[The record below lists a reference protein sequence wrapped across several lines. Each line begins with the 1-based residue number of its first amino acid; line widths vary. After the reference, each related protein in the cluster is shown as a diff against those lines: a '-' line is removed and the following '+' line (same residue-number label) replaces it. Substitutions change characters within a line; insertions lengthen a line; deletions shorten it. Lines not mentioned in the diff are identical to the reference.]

1 MKSPVVSFKGL
12 FSENVKSN
20 SRSARQI
27 ENASPFSVMVRK
39 EVADHIRSW
48 RFIVL
53 LLLVVLTFFG
63 SMYISL
69 SNISRAVG
77 NAGDPDH
84 LFLYLKLLT
93 ITDGTLPPFH
103 VFIGFLG
110 PLLGIGLGF
119 DAINAEQNNGTLTRL
134 LAQPVY
140 RDNLLLAKFT
150 GALIVVSVLFLSLGL
165 LMIGGGLLFTGVK
178 IEPQEF
184 LRILCFIILSIIYI
198 GFWLSLSILL
208 SVIFKQAATSALT
221 AIGIWLFFTI
231 FYQILLNLIVKA
243 FLPDPALLSQE
254 EVTKYNNVILT
265 FLRFVPSQLYTDG
278 TTTLL
283 MPSVRS
289 LGPLSME
296 QMANAIPAPLSLR
309 DSLLIVWPQLCGLTA
324 ATMVCFALAYY
335 LFMRRE
341 IRT

>member
-1 MKSPVVSFKGL
+1 MKSPVVSFRGL

-20 SRSARQI
+20 SRQI

-77 NAGDPDH
+77 NTNDPDH

-150 GALIVVSVLFLSLGL
+150 GALIVISVLFLSLGL

-184 LRILCFIILSIIYI
+184 LRIICFIVLSIIYI

-254 EVTKYNNVILT
+254 EVAKYNNVILT

-335 LFMRRE
+335 FFMRRE

>member
-39 EVADHIRSW
+39 EVADHIRGW
-48 RFIVL
+48 RSIVL

-69 SNISRAVG
+69 SNISRAVD

-178 IEPQEF
+178 IVPQEF

-254 EVTKYNNVILT
+254 EMAKYNNVILT

>member
-20 SRSARQI
+20 RRSARPT
-27 ENASPFSVMVRK
+27 ENTSPFSVMVRK

>member
-20 SRSARQI
+20 SRSARPT

-103 VFIGFLG
+103 VFVSFLG

-254 EVTKYNNVILT
+254 EVAKYNNVILT